1 MNDHERIFLQP
12 DCCADPDTGRLWCE
26 DPSPEDCDQGTPWTE
41 YVRRD
46 IFEERERYILKLE
59 CALRQVAEEPNIDRA
74 REIADGILESNAEL
88 SGAGTGAATEPG
100 RSPASDLSA

>member
-26 DPSPEDCDQGTPWTE
+26 DPSPEDCDQGAPWTE

-46 IFEERERYILKLE
+46 IFEELLSAAADYIEILELKLRSVSPYGNVMPWDRPKD
-59 CALRQVAEEPNIDRA
+59 ADIAAAKGRWLAEKA
-74 REIADGILESNAEL
+74 F
-88 SGAGTGAATEPG
+88 TEVKG
-100 RSPASDLSA
+100 R